1 MYQFL
6 IQLISALVALR
17 FTLPS
22 FSSPPRCS
30 AFLQNH
36 ELSRH
41 ERCRDCLANRTRT
54 KDSSRVPWPKTAGRF
69 AGSPRAPQANARG
82 RDPLAPKCSP
92 PDGNPTRRTRIPG
105 LPPRP
110 RASLTLHGCRLKRL
124 SPTNAKCWSRS
135 EETMRWQTNSTR
147 LWMRHGDIPVA
158 SRRGR

>member
-17 FTLPS
+17 FTLPP

-82 RDPLAPKCSP
+82 RAPLAPKCSP

-110 RASLTLHGCRLKRL
+110 RDPAPPSPYTDVDWSAYPPRARNAGRGVRRRCGGKRT
-124 SPTNAKCWSRS
+124 PPGFGWDTV
-135 EETMRWQTNSTR
+135 TYQ
-147 LWMRHGDIPVA
+147 
-158 SRRGR
+158 